1 MDMDQYF
8 GSVRELASAPRPSSA
23 LAVWQWRFT
32 CAPNNVLP
40 VFLYFCY
47 FFKLRLPFNKTST
60 INCTYRVYFAG
71 IYTQLQRD
79 FNQTSFFFNLFR
91 SQSLSSE
98 FRLASYD
105 LMSLACKR
113 IIFWKESCSA
123 FLARS
128 VVLSSF
134 DSKVFILC
142 TITWF
147 CFWSWRSLSFVL
159 FSFCCSFEWSSL
171 CNSLHGQLVRLLRK
185 L

>member
-1 MDMDQYF
+1 MDQYF

-60 INCTYRVYFAG
+60 INCIYRLYFAG
-71 IYTQLQRD
+71 IYTQLRRFQS
-79 FNQTSFFFNLFR
+79 NNLFQI
-91 SQSLSSE
+91 QSLSSK

-123 FLARS
+123 FLACS
-128 VVLSSF
+128 LILSSF
-134 DSKVFILC
+134 DSRVFILC
-142 TITWF
+142 TIT
-147 CFWSWRSLSFVL
+147 
-159 FSFCCSFEWSSL
+159 
-171 CNSLHGQLVRLLRK
+171 
-185 L
+185 